1 MDQVTIINGKI
12 FDCNQCGECC
22 KHLYKIPAMKNFN
35 RGDGICK
42 YLINNKCSIY
52 NKRPNICRGE
62 YLYHLYFE
70 GMDVEEYYKILH
82 HYCNMIRGGKI
93 D

>member
-1 MDQVTIINGKI
+1 MKKYKYIFISLIIIILDQ
-12 FDCNQCGECC
+12 
-22 KHLYKIPAMKNFN
+22 LS
-35 RGDGICK
+35 K

-93 D
+93 DWVRIM